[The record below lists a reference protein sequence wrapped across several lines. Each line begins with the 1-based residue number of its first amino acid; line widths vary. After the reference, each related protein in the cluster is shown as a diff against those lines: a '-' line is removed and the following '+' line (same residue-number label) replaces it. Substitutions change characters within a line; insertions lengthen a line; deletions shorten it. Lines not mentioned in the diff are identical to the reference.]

1 MPTRIGLMGLGRI
14 GRNLFR
20 LLQDRKDFEIA
31 AVSDTADPA
40 ALAYLLQFDTVMG
53 RFPAKV
59 ELADGRL
66 SIAGAQVPL
75 LAGAKGGDVDWAAH
89 GVDVVIE
96 ATGKPLS
103 RAELS
108 AHLDKG
114 AKRVILCSPPAADDA
129 ADVTVVP
136 GANESELTAAHRIVH
151 NASATAHAA
160 APVLKVLAERFGI
173 ARAFITTTHAYT
185 NQQRL
190 ADVPAPDGRS
200 GRAAAENI
208 VPQATNSAEIVAR
221 VLPGLAGKLTGLAI
235 NVPVAN
241 GSAVDLV
248 CWHEKAVTPGSI
260 NTAVQEAAGG
270 ALKGIL
276 DYESAPLVS
285 SDILGTAASGVFDS
299 LSTMVLKENVSKTL
313 VWFDNSWGYA
323 NRAVDLLDRF
333 QQLDKEAAR

>member
-20 LLQDRKDFEIA
+20 LLHDRKDFEIA
-31 AVSDTADPA
+31 AVSDIADPT
-40 ALAYLLQFDTVMG
+40 ALAYLLQFDTVQG

-59 ELADGRL
+59 ELTDGKL
-66 SIAGAQVPL
+66 SVGGNQVPL
-75 LAGAKGGDVDWAAH
+75 LAAAKGGDVDWSAH

-96 ATGKPLS
+96 ATGRPRS

-108 AHLDKG
+108 AHLDRG
-114 AKRVILCSPPAADDA
+114 AKRVLLCSPASDA
-129 ADVTVVP
+129 PDITFVP
-136 GANESELTAAHRIVH
+136 GANDGELSAEHRIVH
-151 NASATAHAA
+151 NGSATVHAA
-160 APVLKVLAERFGI
+160 APLLKVLSERFGI
-173 ARAFITTTHAYT
+173 TRAFVTTTHAYT
-185 NQQRL
+185 DQQRL
-190 ADVPAPDGRS
+190 ADVPAVDGRS

-208 VPQATNSAEIVAR
+208 VPQKTNSADLLSR
-221 VLPGLAGKLTGLAI
+221 VLPWLAGKLTGLAL

-248 CWHEKAVTPGSI
+248 CWHDKPVTVEAI
-260 NTAVQEAAGG
+260 NTAVQEATSGV
-270 ALKGIL
+270 LKGIL
-276 DYESAPLVS
+276 DYERAPIVS
-285 SDILGTAASGVFDS
+285 SDILGSAASGIFDS

-313 VWFDNSWGYA
+313 VWFDNSWGYS